1 MKKVVI
7 IGGGISGLYIASLL
21 RQNSNYEI
29 TVYEKNNSVNL
40 EKGYGIQL
48 SVNSIKLLN
57 KIGFRNIN
65 FKEKFFPNRV
75 SFYSLKNKNKIC
87 DLNISA
93 FNDGND
99 KYTTLKRFTLM
110 DFLKNKLPNNLIN
123 YNKKVK
129 EVKEV
134 KNESKIIQVIFEDN
148 SSTECDYLI
157 ISDGIF
163 SKTRSLIV
171 NKEIKPKYF
180 NSIAIRGTI
189 LKKDLHYI
197 DHNDISLFLGSNL
210 HSVIYP
216 VNQNGEF
223 NFVTIL
229 RKTLSNQQLADYN
242 LFNTKEFISSTLLEI
257 AKQIDKN
264 IIENLKD
271 IKCFPIF
278 VSTKISQPKNKN
290 IFLVGDA
297 FFAFPPTFA
306 QGASQSIEVAHELYQ
321 NFENENNQF
330 NKKRIKRTKM
340 IDRKSRFNYFAFHI
354 SNPLVSFIRNLLMKN
369 LVKNPKFIDIYLG
382 KIYKN

>member
-1 MKKVVI
+1 MKKIVI

-21 RQNSNYEI
+21 RQNFNYEI

-57 KIGFRNIN
+57 KIGFQNIN
-65 FKEKFFPNRV
+65 FKEKFFPNKV
-75 SFYSLKNKNKIC
+75 SFYSLKNKDKIC

-93 FNDGND
+93 FNGTND
-99 KYTTLKRFTLM
+99 KYTTLQRFTLI

-123 YNKKVK
+123 YNKKVI
-129 EVKEV
+129 EV

-148 SSTECDYLI
+148 SSIECDYLI

-163 SKTRSLIV
+163 SKTKSLIV
-171 NKEIKPKYF
+171 NNEIEPKYF
-180 NSIAIRGTI
+180 NSIAVRGTI
-189 LKKDLHYI
+189 LKQDLQNI

-216 VNQNGEF
+216 VNQNGDF

-229 RKTLSNQQLADYN
+229 RKTLNNQQLANYN
-242 LFNTKEFISSTLLEI
+242 LFNTKEFVSSILLEI

-271 IKCFPIF
+271 IKCHPIF
-278 VSTKISQPKNKN
+278 VSTNISQPKNKN
-290 IFLVGDA
+290 TFLIGDA

-321 NFENENNQF
+321 NLENANNQF
-330 NKKRIKRTKM
+330 NKERIKRTKM
-340 IDRKSRFNYFAFHI
+340 IARKSRFNYFAFHI
-354 SNPLVSFIRNLLMKN
+354 SNPLMSSVRDILMRNLIKN
-369 LVKNPKFIDIYLG
+369 RKFIDSYLG

>member
-1 MKKVVI
+1 MKKIVI

-29 TVYEKNNSVNL
+29 IVYEKNNSVNL

-48 SVNSIKLLN
+48 SVNSIRLLN
-57 KIGFRNIN
+57 KIGFQNIN
-65 FKEKFFPNRV
+65 FKEKFFPNKV
-75 SFYSLKNKNKIC
+75 SFYSLKNKDKIC
-87 DLNISA
+87 DLNIST
-93 FNDGND
+93 FNDSND
-99 KYTTLKRFTLM
+99 KYTTLQRSTLI

-123 YNKKVK
+123 YNKKVI
-129 EVKEV
+129 EV
-134 KNESKIIQVIFEDN
+134 KNEAKIIQVIFEDN
-148 SSTECDYLI
+148 SSIECDYLI

-163 SKTRSLIV
+163 SKTKSLIV

-189 LKKDLHYI
+189 LKKDLQNI
-197 DHNDISLFLGSNL
+197 DHDDISLFLGSNL

-216 VNQNGEF
+216 VNQNSEF

-229 RKTLSNQQLADYN
+229 RKTLNNQQLADYK
-242 LFNTKEFISSTLLEI
+242 LFNSKEFVSSTLLEI

-264 IIENLKD
+264 IIKNLKD

-290 IFLVGDA
+290 TFIIGDA

-330 NKKRIKRTKM
+330 NKERIKRTKM
-340 IDRKSRFNYFAFHI
+340 IYRKSRFNYFAFHI
-354 SNPLVSFIRNLLMKN
+354 SNSLMSFVRNLLMRN
-369 LVKNPKFIDIYLG
+369 LVRNHKFIDSYLG
-382 KIYKN
+382 KIYRN

>member
-1 MKKVVI
+1 MKKIAI

-57 KIGFRNIN
+57 KIGFQNIN
-65 FKEKFFPNRV
+65 FKEKFFPSKV
-75 SFYSLKNKNKIC
+75 SFYSLKNKDKIC

-93 FNDGND
+93 FNDTND
-99 KYTTLKRFTLM
+99 KYTTLQRFTLI

-123 YNKKVK
+123 YNKKVI
-129 EVKEV
+129 EV

-148 SSTECDYLI
+148 SSIECDYLI

-163 SKTRSLIV
+163 SKTKSLIV
-171 NKEIKPKYF
+171 NNEIEPKYF

-189 LKKDLHYI
+189 LKQDLQNI
-197 DHNDISLFLGSNL
+197 DHKDISLFLGSNL

-216 VNQNGEF
+216 VNQNGDF

-229 RKTLSNQQLADYN
+229 RKTLNNQQLANYN
-242 LFNTKEFISSTLLEI
+242 LFNTKEFVSSTLLEI

-264 IIENLKD
+264 IIENLKNV
-271 IKCFPIF
+271 KCHPIF
-278 VSTKISQPKNKN
+278 VSTNISQPKNKN
-290 IFLVGDA
+290 TFLIGDA

-321 NFENENNQF
+321 NLENVNNQF
-330 NKKRIKRTKM
+330 NKERIKRTKM
-340 IDRKSRFNYFAFHI
+340 IARKSRFNYFAFHI
-354 SNPLVSFIRNLLMKN
+354 SNPLMSSVRDILMRNLIKN
-369 LVKNPKFIDIYLG
+369 RKFIDSYLG